1 VTSRKSPWR
10 KLPTFVR
17 KHQLACFGQR
27 KDPETY
33 AAEHEFTEDVDQAHV
48 ITSIAGGGRDA
59 HRPVLDID
67 FPAAVIASSTPGHFH
82 LYLDKEMPWDTYQ
95 ELLRALEAAGLVEP
109 GYVGASI
116 ERQYT
121 SVRLPWIRK
130 QEVAPL

>member
-1 VTSRKSPWR
+1 MTRRKSPWR

-17 KHQLACFGQR
+17 THQLACFGKR

-33 AAEHEFTEDVDQAHV
+33 AGGHEFTEDIDQAHV
-48 ITSIAGGGRDA
+48 ITSIAGGGREA

-82 LYLDKEMPWDTYQ
+82 LYLDKEMPWGTYR

-130 QEVAPL
+130 QEAAS

>member
-1 VTSRKSPWR
+1 MTKRKSPR
-10 KLPTFVR
+10 TKLPEFIR
-17 KHQLACFGQR
+17 RHQLACFGKR

-33 AAEHEFTEDVDQAHV
+33 AAGHEFTDDIDKADV

-67 FPAAVIASSTPGHFH
+67 LPVAVIPSSTPGHSH

-95 ELLRALEAAGLVEP
+95 ELLRALEAAGIVEP
-109 GYVGASI
+109 GYVSASI

-130 QEVAPL
+130 TKEAAA